1 MRSSISRSANGRAIG
16 LCLGGLARATWVTGP
31 QASGPGRILSA
42 PVSTPA
48 GAWPAERIQTP
59 SLRVR
64 SSCAAAWIAFD
75 RQVLRPGARWI
86 NWAVTCDLLFK
97 ASSETTLTI
106 AADPTLMRSP
116 RHAALRARIEKLMHL
131 EGALE
136 HSHGLRV
143 YRCTN
148 STMMPSGPRMKARRR
163 PGLRVRGPMAT
174 SAPFAL
180 SSAQAASTLSTVRP
194 ICSRP

>member
-1 MRSSISRSANGRAIG
+1 MDPQLCRPPPEPPHIYLIGVWRACYRLLSRHFLLTSRIASVMQFLVVSATARQHSADWREQRRCRG
-16 LCLGGLARATWVTGP
+16 L
-31 QASGPGRILSA
+31 QASGPGRILSV

-86 NWAVTCDLLFK
+86 NWAVICSLLFK

-106 AADPTLMRSP
+106 AADPFPQGRPVTLPHEHASRSSCTLRVPSNTLMACVST
-116 RHAALRARIEKLMHL
+116 AA
-131 EGALE
+131 
-136 HSHGLRV
+136 
-143 YRCTN
+143 
-148 STMMPSGPRMKARRR
+148 
-163 PGLRVRGPMAT
+163 
-174 SAPFAL
+174 
-180 SSAQAASTLSTVRP
+180 P
-194 ICSRP
+194 ILP